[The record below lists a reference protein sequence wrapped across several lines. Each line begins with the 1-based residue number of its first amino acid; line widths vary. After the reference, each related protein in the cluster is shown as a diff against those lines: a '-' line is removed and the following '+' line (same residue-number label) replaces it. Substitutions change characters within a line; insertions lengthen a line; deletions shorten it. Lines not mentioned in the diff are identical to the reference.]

1 MTDQFIVRAWVVSMP
16 QPIDYGPMSA
26 ENAQQLE
33 DQLTRGRKPIRRPVS
48 LGGRMT
54 IMREHVV
61 AAAVLPIPP
70 DATIEMK
77 ATGEP
82 CINVS
87 PPQEGH
93 DSPQA

>member
-1 MTDQFIVRAWVVSMP
+1 MTDQFIVRAWVVNMP
-16 QPIDYGPMSA
+16 QPIDYGPMDA

-33 DQLTRGRKPIRRPVS
+33 HELTRGRKPIKRPVS

-54 IMREHVV
+54 IQPQHVV
-61 AAAVLPIPP
+61 AVAVLPIPP

-77 ATGEP
+77 ALGDG

-87 PPQEGH
+87 PPSEGH
-93 DSPQA
+93 DSSAA